1 MRRANVHASS
11 CSSAEAHRNARV
23 GAEPTRRRKRF
34 GNRCGARAALKLS
47 STVERACGAPSAR
60 SGPCRPRNAA
70 RGDRLWPRH
79 DQKAAEMRALRWSN
93 DRCSAASRCARF
105 KALFLLASPL
115 IEGAIAEIQWT
126 HPPETILP
134 IRLFRGPRSE
144 RGGLLALLDQGLL
157 DSTTVCR
164 DDSPAD
170 CGGAATQ
177 ARKRAAT
184 RAQPCRRPSLASA
197 AISSEGLPRRP
208 EQASDGARCVCD
220 AAALSPP
227 FPAHGSPF
235 SLALLSL
242 SVRWDLR
249 KSVHRGRS
257 AGAPADWLR
266 AHFHSFSARQ
276 RARHARHAI
285 RGGVHGIVSRSRHR
299 TELQSSRGQGERVQP
314 QVSRRRRA

>member
-1 MRRANVHASS
+1 M
-11 CSSAEAHRNARV
+11 
-23 GAEPTRRRKRF
+23 
-34 GNRCGARAALKLS
+34 
-47 STVERACGAPSAR
+47 
-60 SGPCRPRNAA
+60 
-70 RGDRLWPRH
+70 
-79 DQKAAEMRALRWSN
+79 
-93 DRCSAASRCARF
+93 
-105 KALFLLASPL
+105 
-115 IEGAIAEIQWT
+115 
-126 HPPETILP
+126 
-134 IRLFRGPRSE
+134 
-144 RGGLLALLDQGLL
+144 
-157 DSTTVCR
+157 VCR
-164 DDSPAD
+164 DDSLAD
-170 CGGAATQ
+170 CGGAELQRRPEEQ
-177 ARKRAAT
+177 A
-184 RAQPCRRPSLASA
+184 AQPCRRPSLASA

-285 RGGVHGIVSRSRHR
+285 RGGVHDIFSRSRHR
-299 TELQSSRGQGERVQP
+299 TELQSSRGQGVRVQP
-314 QVSRRRRA
+314 QVSRRQPRLTRIGHGCSLRRQVTAPTLHHRNRSLRHDRQQ

>member
-1 MRRANVHASS
+1 MRSSSRSQARRSNVHA
-11 CSSAEAHRNARV
+11 ERRAR
-23 GAEPTRRRKRF
+23 GRSPAGHATRLAGIGFGLGTTRRPQKCARYA
-34 GNRCGARAALKLS
+34 GQTTGA
-47 STVERACGAPSAR
+47 APPA
-60 SGPCRPRNAA
+60 G
-70 RGDRLWPRH
+70 
-79 DQKAAEMRALRWSN
+79 
-93 DRCSAASRCARF
+93 ARF

-134 IRLFRGPRSE
+134 IRLFRGPRGE